1 METSP
6 FNSGGRWAIIDPMSR
21 RSRLVVI
28 TALGALSCHQGTVNP
43 PPVVLPP
50 QSSEETAGDAA
61 QSTPPEVVPSG
72 LTPLA
77 EREAARSTAPLPD
90 SSVLVSLQGAPLNPK
105 DASERTIFLSSD
117 GERCYVELP
126 FPSGVQVPPGSAP
139 PHAAVTCPPLMSD
152 PAWLAC
158 PTGTIQVAEEPA
170 GACLCMVMGN
180 PPPPPRWVHCPDGA

>member
-1 METSP
+1 
-6 FNSGGRWAIIDPMSR
+6 MSR

-43 PPVVLPP
+43 PPVVPP
-50 QSSEETAGDAA
+50 PLSSEETAGGAAA
-61 QSTPPEVVPSG
+61 QPTSPEAVPSG

-77 EREAARSTAPLPD
+77 EREAAQSTSPLPD
-90 SSVLVSLQGAPLNPK
+90 SPVRASLHGALLNPK

-139 PHAAVTCPPLMSD
+139 PHATVTCPPLMSD

-158 PTGTIQVAEEPA
+158 PAGTIQLAEEPA
-170 GACLCMVMGN
+170 DACLCMVMGN